1 MSRIDIYDKKRQDQ
15 ADNTKNQKGLLCKTP
30 HLIDHLI
37 EKVLPTGVFG
47 TYLFAEVASISFLLL
62 LIVIAK
68 PVLDPSVY

>member
-1 MSRIDIYDKKRQDQ
+1 MRQNRQDQ
-15 ADNTKNQKGLLCKTP
+15 VDNIKNQKGLLCKIP

-47 TYLFAEVASISFLLL
+47 TYLFAEVASISFLLF